1 MFFREKVWAPTLSA
15 TCNSCHNSTGV
26 AKHTKFVLTPKEVP
40 GYLEANMKLVQDLDA
55 CCVPLL
61 SSPLSEDAAETLATA
76 LQALADPARLRLLSL
91 IAACPGS
98 EACGCD
104 LTAPIGLSQP
114 TVSHHLKVL
123 HEAGLLE
130 RERRGKWVYFKVR
143 PEPLASLRSALSG

>member
-1 MFFREKVWAPTLSA
+1 MAVDMLPYASMSVNMA
-15 TCNSCHNSTGV
+15 C
-26 AKHTKFVLTPKEVP
+26 
-40 GYLEANMKLVQDLDA
+40 MKLLQELDA
-55 CCVPLL
+55 CCSPLL
-61 SSPLSEDAAETLATA
+61 SAPLSEDAAETLAAA

-91 IAACPGS
+91 IAACPDA

-104 LTAPIGLSQP
+104 LTTPIGLSQP

-143 PEPLASLRSALSG
+143 PEPLASLRAVLSA

>member
-1 MFFREKVWAPTLSA
+1 MAVDMLPYV
-15 TCNSCHNSTGV
+15 STSV
-26 AKHTKFVLTPKEVP
+26 NITS
-40 GYLEANMKLVQDLDA
+40 MKLIQDLDA
-55 CCVPLL
+55 CCTPLL

-91 IAACPGS
+91 IAACPDS

-123 HEAGLLE
+123 HDAGLLE
-130 RERRGKWVYFKVR
+130 RERRGKWVYFRVR
-143 PEPLASLRSALSG
+143 PEPLASLRSALSA

>member
-1 MFFREKVWAPTLSA
+1 MAVDMLPYVSTYVNMYCMKLLQEIDA
-15 TCNSCHNSTGV
+15 TCC
-26 AKHTKFVLTPKEVP
+26 P
-40 GYLEANMKLVQDLDA
+40 
-55 CCVPLL
+55 PLL
-61 SSPLSEDAAETLATA
+61 SAPLGEEDAETLAAA

-91 IAACPGS
+91 IASCPGS

-104 LTAPIGLSQP
+104 LTTPVGLSQP

-143 PEPLASLRSALSG
+143 PEPLASLRSALSA